1 MAEKDLA
8 SFSKEQTARFLGG
21 GDIGRPQWAD
31 PEMQRKQDEQR
42 DLLREALRQSTEF
55 FCAALQD
62 LSPRSSAVL
71 ETYARDALAGDEA
84 ATQKFLL
91 FYGDL
96 CLQALR
102 T

>member
-1 MAEKDLA
+1 MEKDLA
-8 SFSKEQTARFLGG
+8 SFSKEQTAKFLGG
-21 GDIGRPQWAD
+21 GDLGRPVYAD

-42 DLLREALRQSTEF
+42 ELLRAALEQSVEF
-55 FCAALQD
+55 FCAALKD
-62 LSPRSSAVL
+62 LSPRSCEVI
-71 ETYARDALAGDEA
+71 EQYAKDALAGDEV

-91 FYGDL
+91 FFGDL